1 VKLHLL
7 QQALTALRVTGRPET
22 ARTGDPRDAA
32 GARAPA
38 ARRED
43 GPPRSLADRIQQQV
57 RAISPDDPQRRRRL
71 LRCTLEACLQAEW
84 GDAVADDPAFH
95 ALVDQVQQRIENEP
109 SLQRIV
115 DDALASLD
123 NPDTSEQATHDHR

>member
-7 QQALTALRVTGRPET
+7 QEALTALRVSRQPET
-22 ARTGDPRDAA
+22 AHTGDARGAA
-32 GARAPA
+32 GTRGQA
-38 ARRED
+38 ARSQE
-43 GPPRSLADRIQQQV
+43 GPPRQLADRIQQQI

-84 GDAVADDPAFH
+84 GDDVADDPAFH

-109 SLQRIV
+109 SLQSIV
-115 DDALASLD
+115 DDALASLIS
-123 NPDTSEQATHDHR
+123 PDTGEHATHDPR

>member
-7 QQALTALRVTGRPET
+7 QQALTALRVPSRPET
-22 ARTGDPRDAA
+22 ARTGDTRHAA
-32 GARAPA
+32 SARGQST
-38 ARRED
+38 RSQD
-43 GPPRSLADRIQQQV
+43 GPPRSLADRIQQQI

-84 GDAVADDPAFH
+84 GDDVADDPAFQ

-109 SLQRIV
+109 SLQPVV
-115 DDALASLD
+115 DEALASLTT
-123 NPDTSEQATHDHR
+123 PDTGEQATP